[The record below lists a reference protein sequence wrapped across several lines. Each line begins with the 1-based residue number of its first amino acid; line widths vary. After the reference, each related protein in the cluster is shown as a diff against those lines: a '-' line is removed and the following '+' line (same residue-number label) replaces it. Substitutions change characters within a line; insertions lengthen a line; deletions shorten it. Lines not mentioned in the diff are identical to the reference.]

1 MNIQKTKMLTVG
13 LILTSLIVYLEW
25 GGENSDFLFHL
36 EWEFLSKL
44 LINPLSVLHPFTILP
59 LIGQIILTITLF
71 QAKPK
76 RSLSLIG
83 MILLGFLIYFILF
96 IGILALNIKIIL
108 FALPYT
114 ILSILNIRHHR
125 KKP

>member
-1 MNIQKTKMLTVG
+1 MNIQKTKLLTLG
-13 LILTSLIVYLEW
+13 LILSSLVVYLEW
-25 GGENSDFLFHL
+25 GGENSNFLFHL
-36 EWEFLSKL
+36 ERELLSKL
-44 LINPLSVLHPFTILP
+44 FIDPLSVLHPFTILP

-71 QAKPK
+71 QTKPK
-76 RSLSLIG
+76 RSISLLG
-83 MILLGFLIYFILF
+83 MLLLGFLTYFVLL

-125 KKP
+125 KKS